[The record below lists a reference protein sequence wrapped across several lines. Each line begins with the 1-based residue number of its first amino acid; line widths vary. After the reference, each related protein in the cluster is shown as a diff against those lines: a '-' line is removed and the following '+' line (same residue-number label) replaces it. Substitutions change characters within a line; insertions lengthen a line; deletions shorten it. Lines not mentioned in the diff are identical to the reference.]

1 MTPPFCV
8 HTEAHNDCNC
18 RGFFTATKDVF
29 SFSTCKGHLLLG
41 IRRYKDEVI
50 GRVEERLELWTHHN
64 VSHQEDMQILR
75 YADRQKYGA

>member
-1 MTPPFCV
+1 
-8 HTEAHNDCNC
+8 
-18 RGFFTATKDVF
+18 
-29 SFSTCKGHLLLG
+29 LG